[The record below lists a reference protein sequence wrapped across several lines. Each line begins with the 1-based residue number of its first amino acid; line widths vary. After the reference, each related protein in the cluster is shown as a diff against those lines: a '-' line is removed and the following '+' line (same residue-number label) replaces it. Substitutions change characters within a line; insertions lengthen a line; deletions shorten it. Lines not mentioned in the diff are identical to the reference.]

1 MTTIFSRL
9 SPDLHIWILLLLII
23 GASLLMWR
31 LSAIGKPLSIKGAAP
46 WGIVSIELAWTTK
59 KAGQIVDAW
68 NERGYLHTASQQT
81 YLDFLFLL
89 IYPLALSLACAMLA
103 GTGSGSM
110 TTAGMALSWSVLLCT
125 PLDAI
130 ENVLILRMLK
140 GNTGFPIPLLTS
152 LAAALKFALIVV
164 ALGYIGFAGVTNVF

>member
-9 SPDLHIWILLLLII
+9 SPDLHIWILLLLILV
-23 GASLLMWR
+23 ATMLMWR
-31 LSAIGKPLSIKGAAP
+31 LAVIGKPLSIKGAAP

-59 KAGQIVDAW
+59 KARQIVDAW
-68 NERGYLHTASQQT
+68 NERGHLETSRQQT
-81 YLDFLFLL
+81 HLDFLFLL

-103 GTGSGSM
+103 GTGSGLM
-110 TTAGMALSWSVLLCT
+110 TTVGIALSWFVLLCT

-140 GNTGFPIPLLTS
+140 GNAGFPIPLLTS
-152 LAAALKFALIVV
+152 LSAALKFALIVV
-164 ALGYIGFAGVTNVF
+164 ALGYIGYAGVTNIL

>member
-1 MTTIFSRL
+1 
-9 SPDLHIWILLLLII
+9 
-23 GASLLMWR
+23 
-31 LSAIGKPLSIKGAAP
+31 
-46 WGIVSIELAWTTK
+46 
-59 KAGQIVDAW
+59 
-68 NERGYLHTASQQT
+68 
-81 YLDFLFLL
+81 
-89 IYPLALSLACAMLA
+89 MLA